1 MALSLGHKTPSSSG
15 VILAAGTDAGIQRA
29 FARATILDSRT
40 AFENDG
46 SESGQRF
53 MRGLRFARYVRFARD
68 TLFKLDARWFQ
79 IAFLASFLLLGALAR
94 DFALTWQQVVLTF
107 ASALATQ
114 AAWQWGLKLPNRKG
128 WGGYLS
134 AIISA
139 FGISIL
145 VRADSLWVHPLLA
158 CIAMSSKYL
167 LRAGPNACRSHIAN
181 PANLA
186 AFAAWAWIPGAW
198 LSPGQW
204 GSASL
209 TALWFLALGGLV
221 TRRIQRWDIS
231 VTFLGAWA
239 ALLAA
244 RVLWLDYSAEVA
256 WAMWLQQISNG
267 AVLLFAFFMISDPM
281 TTPQRRSA
289 RIGYA
294 IAVAICAFIWQFVLF
309 KPHGL
314 IVMLFAASAL
324 VPLINLIAPKE
335 RFEWR

>member
-1 MALSLGHKTPSSSG
+1 MHATLNVVGAAKAAAPLRTRL
-15 VILAAGTDAGIQRA
+15 IAALAAPVRTVGLGWAASAHPNPFTQVG
-29 FARATILDSRT
+29 FALLAKI
-40 AFENDG
+40 
-46 SESGQRF
+46 
-53 MRGLRFARYVRFARD
+53 
-68 TLFKLDARWFQ
+68 DARWFQ
-79 IAFLASFLLLGALAR
+79 IAFLSSFLLLGALAR
-94 DFALTWQQVVLTF
+94 DFALTWPQVALTF
-107 ASALATQ
+107 TSALATQ
-114 AAWQWGLKLPNRKG
+114 VMWQWGLKLPSRKG
-128 WGGYLS
+128 WNGYLS
-134 AIISA
+134 AVVSA

-167 LRAGPNACRSHIAN
+167 LRAGPATCRSHIAN

-209 TALWFLALGGLV
+209 AALWFLALGGLI
-221 TRRIQRWDIS
+221 TQRIQRWDIS
-231 VTFLGAWA
+231 MTFLAAWA

-244 RVLWLDYSAEVA
+244 RVIWLDYSADVA
-256 WAMWLQQISNG
+256 CAMWQQQISNG

-294 IAVAICAFIWQFVLF
+294 IAVAACAFVWQFVWF

-314 IVMLFAASAL
+314 IVVLFAASAL
-324 VPLINLIAPKE
+324 VPLINWIAPNR